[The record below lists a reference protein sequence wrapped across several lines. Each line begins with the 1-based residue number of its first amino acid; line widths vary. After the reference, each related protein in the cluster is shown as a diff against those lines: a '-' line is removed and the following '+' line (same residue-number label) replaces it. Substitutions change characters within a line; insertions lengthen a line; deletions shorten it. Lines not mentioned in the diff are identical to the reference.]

1 MRSGE
6 LLFTFLP
13 ATLLVL
19 GPLSYGVWRAW
30 YAYTQFG
37 PAAAS
42 AWARPWFLLATLALL
57 PLTLLALAR
66 LASARRSVAVYEHGL
81 RLRLSP
87 FRRQFLPWERIAGIA
102 VAGYQEHF
110 LGPPLNIR
118 PVAVIYPAH
127 ERPVRLDGRLQ
138 GVAALAK
145 QVKAILYPRL
155 LGQLRADLK
164 AGRRISFNRV
174 AISLDGLAISGRRIP
189 WERVARL
196 GVQAGF
202 LVVELDTGARL
213 RQAVAH
219 IPNLEILLQLV
230 ELDINR

>member
-1 MRSGE
+1 MRWQE
-6 LLFTFLP
+6 LLFTFIP
-13 ATLLVL
+13 ATLLVV
-19 GPLSYGVWRAW
+19 GPLSYGVWRGW

-42 AWARPWFLLATLALL
+42 AWSRPWFLLATLALL
-57 PLTLLALAR
+57 PLSLLAFTR
-66 LASARRSVAVYEHGL
+66 LASARRSVAVYENGL

-87 FRRQFLPWERIAGIA
+87 FRRRFLPWDRVAGIA
-102 VAGYQEHF
+102 VAGYQERF
-110 LGPPLNIR
+110 LGLPLKLR
-118 PVAVIYPAH
+118 PVAVLYPAH
-127 ERPVRLDGRLQ
+127 ERPIHLDSRLEGLS
-138 GVAALAK
+138 AFAK

-155 LGQLRADLK
+155 LVQLRTDLK
-164 AGRRISFNRV
+164 AGRWVYFNRM
-174 AISLDGLAISGRRIP
+174 ALHQEALAISGRRIP
-189 WERVARL
+189 WEQVAGL

-230 ELDINR
+230 ELEINR